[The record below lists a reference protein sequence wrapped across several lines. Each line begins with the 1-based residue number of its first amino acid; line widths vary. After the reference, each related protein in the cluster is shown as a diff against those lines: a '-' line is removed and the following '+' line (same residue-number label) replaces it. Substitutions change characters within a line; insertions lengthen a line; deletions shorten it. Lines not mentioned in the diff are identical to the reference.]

1 MELRMSYPTLYQ
13 LSNISSHSD
22 TVQLPFEDAR
32 QPTKIIDPAD
42 TTDEPVGTQVKRTLE
57 FYP

>member
-1 MELRMSYPTLYQ
+1 MSYPTLYQ